1 MKSTKYNLFS
11 NLQNGSA
18 SSKGKRFNLQSKY
31 HDTAILTWLWYI
43 TKICFRTV
51 HGRNIIFFSVL
62 RIEDMFEV
70 HIVNSNI
77 LTSKNLFLFFEMARV
92 KLTVWFLVPLSVLRL
107 RAERLGFFYQDGG
120 HVERKGSVFVAIT
133 WEWWSE
139 RVALF

>member
-1 MKSTKYNLFS
+1 MKSTKYNFFS

-31 HDTAILTWLWYI
+31 HDTAILTCLWYI

-62 RIEDMFEV
+62 HIEDMFEV

>member
-1 MKSTKYNLFS
+1 MVTIKEMKSTKYNLFS

-31 HDTAILTWLWYI
+31 HDTAILTCLWYI

-62 RIEDMFEV
+62 HIEDMFEV

-77 LTSKNLFLFFEMARV
+77 LTSKNLFFFRNGPRKAHS
-92 KLTVWFLVPLSVLRL
+92 LVPSPSQCVK
-107 RAERLGFFYQDGG
+107 AQSWTPGIFFIKMAGTSRGKD
-120 HVERKGSVFVAIT
+120 
-133 WEWWSE
+133 
-139 RVALF
+139 LFSLP